1 MPENKSQNLPFY
13 WSTRFVRALYKEG
26 VRNVIISPGS
36 RSTPLTL
43 AFSVHMGFNP
53 VVILDERSAAFTAL
67 GMAKYTGIPTVLVC
81 TSGTALANY
90 YPAVLEAKNSGIP
103 LIIASADRPPHLRDN
118 GASQTIDQVKIFG
131 DNTVFFHEVGE
142 PSEEKSKQK
151 RIDSLAHQA
160 FEYST
165 KRKGVAHLNFAFDK
179 PLEPDYEFLQL
190 IEKENNKNLN
200 VTSVFYKA
208 EENKISFDEKFW
220 SQIISAEHPLI
231 IVGPNLDKYQID
243 AIQKLSRLLDSPILA
258 EPGSNLPSSKY
269 TIEGFDGFL
278 KNLSK
283 SNNLGPDLILRFG
296 EVPVSKALNQFI
308 ELYEDRVQLSFMKE
322 FFWLDGGNNPTK
334 YVVLNGEIEVPE
346 TSTSSNTGWLKLW
359 KAAEKS
365 FKTFRS
371 ENVFPTSPLSD
382 GYVFHSISKEISSKS
397 FTFLSNSFPV
407 RDMSLFGKFD
417 GKEMYVNRG
426 AAGIDGITSTAM
438 GISLASQKPGVLF
451 IGDLAFLH
459 DSNALL
465 SSKYITNP
473 LVIIILNNGGG
484 SIFRMLPVHKIKE
497 KYTTY
502 FETPQD
508 VKISA
513 LCRAHEVDHTLVTRV
528 EQLLSTFER
537 NYQNPGIHVIE
548 VLTDPDTSMDLR
560 NKLWDFNFKD
570 A

>member
-43 AFSVHMGFNP
+43 AFSVHMGFKP
-53 VVILDERSAAFTAL
+53 VVILDERSAAFTAM

-90 YPAVLEAKNSGIP
+90 YPAVLEARNSGIP

-142 PSEEKSKQK
+142 SSEEKSKQK

-200 VTSVFYKA
+200 ATSVFYKT
-208 EENKISFDEKFW
+208 EENKISFGEKFW

-231 IVGPNLDKYQID
+231 IVGPNPDKYQID

-258 EPGSNLPSSKY
+258 EPGSNLPSSRY

-308 ELYEDRVQLSFMKE
+308 EMYEDRVQVSFMKE
-322 FFWLDGGNNPTK
+322 LFWLDGGNNPTK
-334 YVVLNGEIEVPE
+334 YVVLNGEIEIPE
-346 TSTSSNTGWLKLW
+346 TSTSSNSGWLKLW

-473 LVIIILNNGGG
+473 LIIIILNNGGG